1 MNPTFRKPI
10 RVLGIDP
17 YSRGFGF
24 AVLKGP
30 DRLVDWGIKECRGEK
45 NSECLEEIERLIN
58 YYRPDVIVVEDCS
71 RKGSRRCPRV
81 RELIQSVFKL
91 ALARRVS
98 IKTVSQV
105 KVKDRFS
112 EMGAR
117 TKHEIAIVITKR
129 FPELRAY
136 LPRKR
141 ECYMS
146 EDPRMSV
153 FDAIGWALT
162 FYLSQQGNK
171 HGLEVHLQSF

>member
-10 RVLGIDP
+10 RVLAIDP

-71 RKGSRRCPRV
+71 RKGSRRCSRV
-81 RELIQSVFKL
+81 RELIQGVFKL
-91 ALARRVS
+91 ALARRIKV
-98 IKTVSQV
+98 KTVSMA

-112 EMGAR
+112 EVGAQ
-117 TKHEIAIVITKR
+117 TKHEIATAITKL
-129 FPELRAY
+129 FPELGPY
-136 LPRKR
+136 LPPERK
-141 ECYMS
+141 CYMS

-153 FDAIGWALT
+153 FDAIGWG
-162 FYLSQQGNK
+162 LSS
-171 HGLEVHLQSF
+171 LSR

>member
-1 MNPTFRKPI
+1 MNPTFQKPI

-30 DRLVDWGIKECRGEK
+30 DRLVDWGIKECRGDK
-45 NSECLEEIERLIN
+45 NSECLEETERLID
-58 YYRPDVIVVEDCS
+58 YYRPDVIAIEDCS
-71 RKGSRRCPRV
+71 HKGSRRCHRV
-81 RELIQSVFKL
+81 RELIQSIFKL
-91 ALARRVS
+91 ALARRIKV
-98 IKTVSQV
+98 KTVSMA

-112 EMGAR
+112 EVGAQ
-117 TKHEIAIVITKR
+117 TKHEIATAIARR
-129 FPELRAY
+129 FPELRTY

-153 FDAIGWALT
+153 FDSIAYSL
-162 FYLSQQGNK
+162 YLYQG
-171 HGLEVHLQSF
+171 